1 MSSSSYWNSQYKNLM
16 ANRPPSSDSYY
27 NQSFV
32 DRMNE
37 AQRDIDNLVSE
48 KDKSWSAMNQKK
60 DEYDAFSGSMREY
73 NDIYNESK
81 AKFGVEEGRATYE
94 KSKKA
99 LALAQSTLDALPS
112 TINASSNRVLTQS
125 QREARYNAL
134 ADRATRQIGIM
145 TQQNS
150 MYEQAWKNARE
161 NQATYAKAEMAS
173 QYAKLGDFNN
183 AWISAMNEYDNAVR
197 RIENAKVNLNL
208 VRNDYRMWQTRQW
221 SQANTIWYNKLNNAL
236 SRYVQALNTEHT
248 LYRLEREK
256 KMADADAEIAYWMN
270 KGSERTSKMIANYY
284 FNGTFY

>member
-1 MSSSSYWNSQYKNLM
+1 MSSSSYWDSQYKNLM

-81 AKFGVEEGRATYE
+81 SKFGVEEGQETYE

-150 MYEQAWKNARE
+150 MYEKAWKNARE

-183 AWISAMNEYDNAVR
+183 AWVSAMNEYDNAVR

-208 VRNDYRMWQTRQW
+208 IRNDYRMWQTRQW

-256 KMADADAEIAYWMN
+256 KMADSDAEIAYWMN
-270 KGSERTSKMIANYY
+270 KSRERTSKMIANYY